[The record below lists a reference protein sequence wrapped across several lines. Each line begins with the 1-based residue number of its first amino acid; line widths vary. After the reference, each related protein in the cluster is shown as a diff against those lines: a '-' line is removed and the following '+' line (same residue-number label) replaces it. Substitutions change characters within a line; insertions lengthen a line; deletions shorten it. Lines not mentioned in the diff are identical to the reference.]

1 MKLVKI
7 VLLKILQKSFK
18 YDKLINM
25 NIKNVLAQAIKF
37 EVEGVNLEDLIIE
50 SISADKGD
58 YCLPCFSFAK
68 VLRDN
73 PNNIAKQ
80 AADSVVLGELV
91 EKCEVV
97 GGYVNF
103 FLNKVYVA
111 KNIIENFSKD
121 NFKYNEG
128 NNKVVC
134 IDYCSVNLAKYM
146 HIGHIKNSFLGESLA
161 RLFENAGYK
170 VVRIN
175 YIGDYGTPYGKIIA
189 GMKLWGTEEDIEK
202 RGIDALQE
210 YYVKFNALESEDEN
224 YKQVARDIF
233 KKIEE
238 KDSEI
243 YPLYEKVIKIAIKEA
258 ERLLDILGIKFDS
271 WKGEASYANELDNVV
286 KYLDSKNLLSVSEGA
301 TVVDLS
307 EYDMPPCL
315 IKRSDGAS
323 LYATR
328 DLAAAIDRYNT
339 YNFDKC
345 LYLTAVEQK
354 LHFAQFFKVL
364 ELSGAKFSSGLEH
377 IAYGRFS
384 LPDGKISSRRGKQ
397 AILVDLLEYVLNKA
411 NDVIKDRKFEIEKP
425 QDVANKVA
433 KSVLAFNALN
443 IERHKDAIFDIERAF
458 NFDGETAPYMQY
470 TYTRLESIL
479 RKYTETD
486 AVADYSCLNLEAF
499 EIIKSINT
507 FGLVVKSALEKRDPS
522 LILKRIMDMCK
533 MFNKFYTTSKVLDGN
548 DSTTKA
554 KISLVK
560 ALRDTLSCGFNLICI
575 ETLKEM

>member
-1 MKLVKI
+1 MDIKE
-7 VLLKILQKSFK
+7 
-18 YDKLINM
+18 LIADC
-25 NIKNVLAQAIKF
+25 ISA
-37 EVEGVNLEDLIIE
+37 EVENVNFKDLIIE

-58 YCLPCFSFAK
+58 YSLPCFALAK
-68 VLRDN
+68 ELKQN
-73 PNNIAKQ
+73 PNLIATNICE
-80 AADSVVLGELV
+80 SVNCGGIV

-103 FLNKVYVA
+103 FLNKEKVS
-111 KNIIENFSKD
+111 KSIIENFSGE

-128 NNKVVC
+128 NNKTVC

-175 YIGDYGTPYGKIIA
+175 YVGDYGTPYGKIIA
-189 GMKLWGTEEDIEK
+189 GMNMWGNEKEIEE
-202 RGIDALQE
+202 RGIDALQD
-210 YYVKFNALESEDEN
+210 YYVKFNAAETEN
-224 YKQVARDIF
+224 PELSQIARDIF

-238 KDSEI
+238 KDVEI
-243 YPLYEKVIKIAIKEA
+243 YPIYQKVLNIAIKEA

-271 WKGEASYANELDNVV
+271 WKGEASYADELDNVV
-286 KYLDSKNLLSVSEGA
+286 DFLASKNLLKISEGA

-307 EYDMPPCL
+307 DFDMPPCL
-315 IKRSDGAS
+315 VKRSDGAS

-339 YNFDKC
+339 YKFDKC

-364 ELSGAKFSSGLEH
+364 ELAETPFAKGLEH

-384 LPDGKISSRRGKQ
+384 LPEGKISSRRGKQ

-411 NDVIKDRKFEIEKP
+411 NDVIKDRTFNIEKP
-425 QDVANKVA
+425 ENVAHKVA
-433 KSVLAFNALN
+433 KAVLAFNALN
-443 IERHKDAIFDIERAF
+443 IERHKDAIFDIEKAF
-458 NFDGETAPYMQY
+458 SFEGETAPYMQY

-479 RKYTETD
+479 RKYEETE
-486 AVADYSCLNLEAF
+486 VEADYSCLNQEAF
-499 EIIKSINT
+499 EILKAINDFGSVIKNS
-507 FGLVVKSALEKRDPS
+507 LDKRDPS
-522 LILKRIMDMCK
+522 LILKRMMELCK
-533 MFNKFYTTSKVLDGN
+533 LFNKFYTTTKVLDGN
-548 DSTTKA
+548 KNTTKA
-554 KISLVK
+554 KIELVK
-560 ALRDTLSCGFNLICI
+560 VLRDTLKVGFNLICI
-575 ETLKEM
+575 DTLQEM